1 MENEVRTKGK
11 FWKGVLVGSL
21 VTAFAGLIIVGIAA
35 GINLIGQTV
44 MDNQAQVQME
54 EDSQGTEQIDMEQV
68 NQKIETLQQLVDRYF
83 LFEDDIDKEQMEAG
97 IYKGLLSGLEDPY
110 TVYYTQEE
118 YETLTEETEGVYCGI
133 GVLVSQNISSGLIT
147 ALRVF
152 QGSPAEEAGMKKGD
166 ILYKVGE
173 ALASDFELDV
183 LVQQEIRGAENTYV
197 DITVLRDGEEVKL
210 HIQRRIVEVTT
221 VESKMLEN
229 NIGYILVTQFE
240 LVTGDQFKDAINSL
254 EEQGMERLIID
265 LRDNPGGVLDAVVE
279 MAAYILP
286 EDKLKGTIVATSD
299 KNGRGDRYFSKGG
312 EICFESDTGQRDPRY
327 PKKDGHELNIPMVVL
342 INGNSASASEVFAGA
357 VRDYGY
363 AKLVGTTSFGK
374 GIVQSLVQLE
384 DGSAVKMTVSHY
396 YTPGGVDLHK
406 KGLEP
411 DVEVEQAI
419 PEDLKEAFEIPLERD
434 NQVLRA
440 IEVLMEE

>member
-312 EICFESDTGQRDPRY
+312 EICFE
-327 PKKDGHELNIPMVVL
+327 
-342 INGNSASASEVFAGA
+342 
-357 VRDYGY
+357 
-363 AKLVGTTSFGK
+363 
-374 GIVQSLVQLE
+374 
-384 DGSAVKMTVSHY
+384 VSQKRR
-396 YTPGGVDLHK
+396 T
-406 KGLEP
+406 
-411 DVEVEQAI
+411 
-419 PEDLKEAFEIPLERD
+419 
-434 NQVLRA
+434 
-440 IEVLMEE
+440 